1 MNLRC
6 LVRLGLSLWFFLFRQ
21 SSWLRQEFLSAG
33 CCFGQIAAWIFLPQ
47 APCQCLSAPNLSLSL
62 LHLPL
67 PCTTT
72 LQPCSSLPSHAA
84 PGDWWAPK
92 TPHICVSAL
101 VPSCPGWSPPMR
113 CGSCR
118 WMKARPA
125 PCPAP
130 AAHPLSTADAS
141 PAWRAWHLRGCDPAR
156 RAHTKQ
162 TGCDT
167 AAERSSFSSLTPH
180 RYILMP

>member
-1 MNLRC
+1 M
-6 LVRLGLSLWFFLFRQ
+6 
-21 SSWLRQEFLSAG
+21 RQEFLSTG

-62 LHLPL
+62 ASSLALHNHLAAVL
-67 PCTTT
+67 F
-72 LQPCSSLPSHAA
+72 SSLPCS
-84 PGDWWAPK
+84 PWGLVGTQ

-141 PAWRAWHLRGCDPAR
+141 PAWRAWHPRGCDPTR
-156 RAHTKQ
+156 RARTKQ